1 ARFQRRDDDI
11 ETQMEIAV
19 SPQDDV
25 EVRRLSLTNH
35 GDRVREIEVTSYVE
49 LAMAGI
55 GEDFAHPAFGKLF
68 LETSYLPPVTAIVCS
83 RRPPS
88 ADEPGAHAVH
98 VLSLDG
104 PALGA
109 VEWETDRARF
119 LGRGRGPDDPI
130 ALDGRPL
137 SGGSG
142 AVLDPVASL
151 RVRIRIAP
159 GGFA

>member
-1 ARFQRRDDDI
+1 
-11 ETQMEIAV
+11 
-19 SPQDDV
+19 
-25 EVRRLSLTNH
+25 
-35 GDRVREIEVTSYVE
+35 
-49 LAMAGI
+49 MAGI

-83 RRPPS
+83 RRPRS

-159 GGFA
+159 GGFARMAFATGMARSREAAEALADRYHDPGSAARTFNLAFTHSQIELRHLG